1 MANEITVTA
10 AQVRALTENG
20 AVLLPPLLAGGTIT
34 IGDLVYMG
42 SGGTVIA
49 ADANASADATKAI
62 GVAVESFDGETT
74 VASGNPVTV
83 CCFGPVSGY
92 SGMTPG
98 ANIWV
103 SDTVGR
109 LSSAA
114 GTFDR
119 IVGFALSATIAF
131 INPEQN
137 TPSSA

>member
-1 MANEITVTA
+1 MTVIAVTA

-42 SGGTVIA
+42 TGGTVVA
-49 ADANASADATKAI
+49 ADANVSSAATKAI
-62 GVAVESFDGETT
+62 GIAVESFDGETS
-74 VASGNPVTV
+74 VASGNPVSV

-98 ANIWV
+98 ANVWV

-109 LSSAA
+109 LDDAA

-119 IVGFALSATIAF
+119 IIGWALSAGIVF
-131 INPEQN
+131 VNPEQN
-137 TPSSA
+137 TPAS